1 MNPSEIVIIGVG
13 ETKLGKLPGHG
24 ATQLQAIAA
33 MDALRDAGLAVE
45 DIDGLINQDPYA
57 ISESMFSLT
66 LCEYLGIRPSF
77 STTCDV
83 AGSVTPM
90 TMLQIAA
97 WAIRDGRCE
106 HCLVMQGEN
115 MATSRAPGSQGHML
129 HSHQGGDA
137 FKEPFGVQGAIIPY
151 ALVAQRYCHEMG
163 VRPDDFGHVAVQMR
177 RNAHRLENRHPTRPL
192 SMDDYLAS
200 PRIADPLRYA
210 DCSLV
215 SDGAAAFVVTRRE
228 NARGLSHA
236 AVSMDAFEMA
246 ASHCSIAQQPDLSQL
261 TLPLVTRRLLKR
273 TERAISEFDLYLVH
287 DAFSYSVLVQ
297 LEGMG
302 VCAPG
307 HAFRLFAEGEA
318 APEGRTPVN
327 PHGGL
332 LGQAHFGGALHGVEA
347 VRQLRGDATGRQVL
361 DAERALWCGNGGIF
375 SAFGVM
381 ALSRVDA

>member
-1 MNPSEIVIIGVG
+1 V
-13 ETKLGKLPGHG
+13 
-24 ATQLQAIAA
+24 
-33 MDALRDAGLAVE
+33 
-45 DIDGLINQDPYA
+45 
-57 ISESMFSLT
+57 
-66 LCEYLGIRPSF
+66 
-77 STTCDV
+77 
-83 AGSVTPM
+83 
-90 TMLQIAA
+90 
-97 WAIRDGRCE
+97 
-106 HCLVMQGEN
+106 
-115 MATSRAPGSQGHML
+115 
-129 HSHQGGDA
+129 
-137 FKEPFGVQGAIIPY
+137 
-151 ALVAQRYCHEMG
+151 
-163 VRPDDFGHVAVQMR
+163 
-177 RNAHRLENRHPTRPL
+177 
-192 SMDDYLAS
+192 
-200 PRIADPLRYA
+200 
-210 DCSLV
+210 
-215 SDGAAAFVVTRRE
+215 
-228 NARGLSHA
+228 
-236 AVSMDAFEMA
+236 DAFEMA

-273 TERAISEFDLYLVH
+273 TERAINEFDLYLVH

-307 HAFRLFAEGEA
+307 HAARLFAEGEA

>member
-1 MNPSEIVIIGVG
+1 MSPADIVVIGVG

-33 MDALRDAGLAVE
+33 IEALRDAGLALEEV
-45 DIDGLINQDPYA
+45 DGLVNQDPYA

-66 LCEYLGIRPSF
+66 LSEYLGIRPTF

-97 WAIRDGRCE
+97 WAIRDDRCE
-106 HCLVMQGEN
+106 YCLVIQGEN
-115 MATSRAPGSQGHML
+115 MATSRAPGSQGHVL

-151 ALVAQRYCHEMG
+151 ALVAQRYCHETG
-163 VRPDDFGHVAVQMR
+163 VHPDHFGHVAVQMR
-177 RNAHRLENRHPTRPL
+177 QNAHRVANRHPTRPL

-200 PRIADPLRYA
+200 PKIAEPLRYA

-228 NARGLSHA
+228 NARGLRHP
-236 AVSMDAFEMA
+236 VVQLDAFEMA

-261 TLPLVTRRLLKR
+261 TLPAVTRKLLAT
-273 TERAISEFDLYLVH
+273 TERSISDYDLYLVH
-287 DAFSYSVLVQ
+287 DAFSYSILVQ
-297 LEGMG
+297 LEGLG
-302 VCAPG
+302 VCALG
-307 HAFRLFAEGEA
+307 EAVKLFAEGEA
-318 APEGRTPVN
+318 APEGHTPVN
-327 PHGGL
+327 PNGGL

-347 VRQLRGDATGRQVL
+347 VRQLRGDATGRQVR
-361 DAERALWCGNGGIF
+361 DAARALWCGNGGIF

-381 ALSRVDA
+381 AMSRVET